1 MAKEPR
7 IFADLMI
14 MRATPDHITALD
26 RTRTRAEAD
35 VTFTIKGVFND
46 ANGTTPVVR
55 LMKYSIFGGNHG

>member
-35 VTFTIKGVFND
+35 FSVTIKGVFND
-46 ANGTTPVVR
+46 ASGATPVVR
-55 LMKYSIFGGNHG
+55 LMKYSIFGGKHG